1 MRERETWPIPR
12 LVKLEINWLLNK
24 SPLWDVTVMNE
35 GWMRLGKG
43 VVDFWMETVELNQTW
58 SLRRN
63 LDGLRS
69 ENGGA
74 GTEPRSVLR
83 GEPRLRI

>member
-1 MRERETWPIPR
+1 
-12 LVKLEINWLLNK
+12 
-24 SPLWDVTVMNE
+24 
-35 GWMRLGKG
+35 MRLGKG

-58 SLRRN
+58 SLRRS

-74 GTEPRSVLR
+74 GTEPRSLLR
-83 GEPRLRI
+83 GEPRLRICALSRAMYFLRAFGSIGVFDLISL

>member
-1 MRERETWPIPR
+1 
-12 LVKLEINWLLNK
+12 
-24 SPLWDVTVMNE
+24 
-35 GWMRLGKG
+35 MRLGKG

-58 SLRRN
+58 SLRRS